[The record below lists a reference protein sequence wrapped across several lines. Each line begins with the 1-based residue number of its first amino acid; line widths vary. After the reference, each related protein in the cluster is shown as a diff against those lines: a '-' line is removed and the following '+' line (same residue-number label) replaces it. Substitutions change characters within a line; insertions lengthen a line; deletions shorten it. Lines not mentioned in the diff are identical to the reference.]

1 MKAVLFDM
9 DGTLLPMDLN
19 HFVRRYFDAL
29 GAHFVPFGYDPK
41 KLIAAVWKC
50 TDAMVVNDGT
60 LLNEQVF
67 WNGMANEYGDGILN
81 DIRMFD
87 EFYETDFK
95 RLQEVCG
102 FSADAAKTVKRL
114 KAAGARLVLA
124 SNPVFPY
131 EGQAERLRW
140 SGNDPADFELITTYS
155 NAHYCKPN
163 VGYFKEIADAL
174 GLAPSDCL
182 MVGNDVS
189 DDGAA
194 IAAGMELFLL
204 TDNLINKNGADISAI
219 PHGGYKELNAYLE
232 QKGLM

>member
-19 HFVRRYFDAL
+19 YFVRRYFDAL
-29 GAHFVPFGYDPK
+29 GAHFLPYGYDPK
-41 KLIAAVWKC
+41 KLIAAVWKY

-67 WNGMANEYGDGILN
+67 WNGMAEEFGDGIRN

-95 RLQEVCG
+95 RLKEVCG
-102 FSADAAKTVKRL
+102 FTADAAKTVKRL
-114 KAAGARLVLA
+114 KEAGVKLVLA

-140 SGNDPADFELITTYS
+140 TGNDPTDFVLLTTYS
-155 NAHYCKPN
+155 NSHYCKPD
-163 VGYFKEIADAL
+163 VRYYTEIADTL
-174 GLAPSDCL
+174 GVAPSDCL

-189 DDGAA
+189 DDGPALD
-194 IAAGMELFLL
+194 AGMDFFLL
-204 TDNLINKNGADISAI
+204 TDCLINKSGADISTI

-232 QKGLM
+232 QKILF